1 VNGGE
6 TQDTRHKRTDRR
18 EELGFCLAFKGRLR
32 GFDGLFTLPSMT
44 PANGAPANP
53 KAMIFWILWFAI
65 LSGLLMMQLLA
76 KGGVPKLENPENAS
90 ILFPAI
96 GLGMAMASMTVRF
109 VVIPRM
115 DTLEKKLPLMLVGL
129 AMAESIGVLGAF
141 VVPPEEGASR
151 LFMLVLAVVCI
162 VVSAPVYVN
171 SGKNKNPFVN

>member
-1 VNGGE
+1 
-6 TQDTRHKRTDRR
+6 
-18 EELGFCLAFKGRLR
+18 
-32 GFDGLFTLPSMT
+32 MT
-44 PANGAPANP
+44 PANGTPANP

-65 LSGLLMMQLLA
+65 LSGLLMIQLLA

-109 VVIPRM
+109 VVIPRL
-115 DTLEKKLPLMLVGL
+115 DSLEKKLPFMIIGL

-151 LFMLVLAVVCI
+151 LFMLALAVVCI